1 MKKCRTNSAP
11 RKARSASERQGST
24 RQLTLPEV
32 ILDARLALREVVVGA
47 GLRVLAAMLED
58 DRTLMCGP
66 KSQANQ
72 ERRAYRH
79 GHDEGCLVMGGRK
92 VRVGK
97 PRVRSVQ
104 GQELELPTWQ
114 RLSREDPL
122 QERVLEQMMVG
133 VSTRAY
139 ARSLE
144 ELPTGME
151 TVGTSRTNVSRQFKA
166 RTRRQMDEFLS
177 RPLGN
182 LDLPVILL
190 DGTGFGDHVLVVALG
205 IDTTGRKHV
214 LGVTE
219 GSTESEQVCRGL
231 LGQLIERGLV
241 VDRARLFVIDG
252 GKGLRKA
259 IREMFGGCALIQRCQ
274 VHKLR
279 NVMEHLPEAKRSW
292 VRAVMS
298 RAWEQETVQKA
309 RGKLMHLASQL
320 EEEFPGA
327 ARSILEGL
335 DETLTL
341 IGLSVRPELARTLR
355 STNAIE
361 NLQGTLKRVTRN
373 VKRWRG
379 GMMALRWA
387 VAAML
392 EAQKKFRR
400 VKGYAG
406 MPQFIAA
413 LESTITS
420 KSMDRRERIA

>member
-1 MKKCRTNSAP
+1 MKKCRTKLVP
-11 RKARSASERQGST
+11 RKARSGSGRQGSR
-24 RQLTLPEV
+24 RQHTLPEV
-32 ILDARLALREVVVGA
+32 ILDARLALREVVLGA
-47 GLRVLAAMLED
+47 GLRVLAAMLEE
-58 DRTLMCGP
+58 DRTMLCGP
-66 KSQANQ
+66 RSQPDEQ
-72 ERRAYRH
+72 RRAYRH
-79 GHDEGCLVMGGRK
+79 GQDEGCLVMGGRK
-92 VRVGK
+92 VRVSK
-97 PRVRSVQ
+97 PRARSTE
-104 GQELELPTWQ
+104 GRELELPTWR
-114 RLSREDPL
+114 RLSGEDPL
-122 QERVLEQMMVG
+122 QERVVEQMLVG

-144 ELPTGME
+144 DLPAGTE

-166 RTRRQMDEFLS
+166 RTRRQMENFMS
-177 RPLGN
+177 RPLGD

-205 IDTTGRKHV
+205 IDSTGRKHV

-231 LGQLIERGLV
+231 LGQLMERGLV
-241 VDRARLFVIDG
+241 VERARLFVIDG

-259 IREMFGGCALIQRCQ
+259 IREVFGGWALIQRCQ

-279 NVMEHLPEAKRSW
+279 NVMDHLPEGKRAW
-292 VRAVMS
+292 VRAAMN
-298 RAWEQETVQKA
+298 RAWEQETVEKA
-309 RGKLMHLASQL
+309 RGKLRHLASQL
-320 EEEFPGA
+320 EDEYPGA

-341 IGLSVRPELARTLR
+341 IGLCVRPELARTLR

-379 GMMALRWA
+379 GTMALRWA
-387 VAAML
+387 VAALL
-392 EAQKKFRR
+392 EAQEKFRR

-406 MPQFIAA
+406 MPALIAS
-413 LESTITS
+413 LESAVTS
-420 KSMDRRERIA
+420 KSMDKKQRIA